1 MFKTKVTVVTEFTE
15 KSNFEICEFI
25 DNVKQSFNNVYI
37 ISIENLPMSYE
48 KHNKYTYKV
57 IFYNDVYLK
66 V

>member
-37 ISIENLPMSYE
+37 ISIENLPMSY
-48 KHNKYTYKV
+48 
-57 IFYNDVYLK
+57 
-66 V
+66 